1 MNPDDA
7 LTLAYVALAVFP
19 TMLILGVIALALA
32 FISIEEERSDSQR
45 RQNTMKRRRAF
56 ERGALRTSEIKQTN

>member
-1 MNPDDA
+1 MSPDDA

-32 FISIEEERSDSQR
+32 FISIEQERSDSER

-56 ERGALRTSEIKQTN
+56 EQGALRERGRA